1 MTDPSGPRRVVIVG
15 GGFAGLFAA
24 RALKR
29 SNVSVTMIDRSQH
42 HVFAPLLYQCATG
55 ILSEGKIATPLRD
68 LLKKHKNV
76 DVVMAEVT
84 DFDIAGRRVI
94 ARRVGGDRL
103 EYGYDDLIVAAG
115 VRQSYFGHDEFARWA
130 PGMKT
135 ISDALAIR
143 RRVYGAFE
151 MAQTAA
157 TPEERRAWL
166 TFVLVGAGPTGV
178 ELAGQLREVATI
190 TLRSEFRT
198 FEPEDAR
205 VLLFDGG
212 SAPLAVFG
220 PKLSQ
225 KAASSLD
232 KLGVEQ
238 HMGSIVTHV
247 DQGWVLVRDKAG
259 EETRYDAN
267 TVLWTAGV
275 EAPPVA
281 AALAAATGA
290 HSDRAGRIMVEKD
303 LTIPGHPEIS
313 VLGDMM
319 SLDKLPGVAEVAMQ
333 TGLYTG
339 HRLKRR
345 AAGNM
350 AEKPFRY
357 HDLGSA
363 AYISRGR
370 AVVSAGPL
378 QVGGFLGLGHLAVH
392 PHRVPDRL
400 PQPRRCPAHL
410 VAGFRPQPA
419 PRAGLHHPA
428 TGVAGRVRA
437 SAGQHR
443 AAASC
448 SAARSPQRRQR
459 RREGGPP
466 VTIGGSIALMMI
478 GAILRFGITWK
489 PAHID
494 LQIIGVI
501 LIIAG
506 AIGLIISLVFL
517 ARRRGR
523 PRTEVYEERRY
534 TEPPA

>member
-15 GGFAGLFAA
+15 GGFAGLFAV
-24 RALKR
+24 RALR
-29 SNVSVTMIDRSQH
+29 RGHVSVTMIDRSQH

-84 DFDIAGRRVI
+84 DFDVAGRRVI

-103 EYGYDDLIVAAG
+103 EYGYDELVVAAG

-135 ISDALAIR
+135 ISDALGIR

-190 TLRSEFRT
+190 TLRHEFRT
-198 FEPEDAR
+198 LEPEDAR

-247 DQGWVLVRDKAG
+247 DQGWVLARDHAG
-259 EETRYDAN
+259 QETRYDAN

-290 HSDRAGRIMVEKD
+290 QTDRAGRIVVEKD

-339 HRLKRR
+339 HRIRRR

-363 AYISRGR
+363 AYISRGQ
-370 AVVSAGPL
+370 AVVKAGPL
-378 QVGGFLGLGHLAVH
+378 QMSGLLGWVSWLFIHIAFLTGYRNRVGALLTWWLAFARNLRRERTFTTQQLETRDVYTLPLG
-392 PHRVPDRL
+392 
-400 PQPRRCPAHL
+400 
-410 VAGFRPQPA
+410 
-419 PRAGLHHPA
+419 RAEPESGDQS
-428 TGVAGRVRA
+428 
-437 SAGQHR
+437 SAGTSGASGGGK
-443 AAASC
+443 AAH
-448 SAARSPQRRQR
+448 P
-459 RREGGPP
+459 
-466 VTIGGSIALMMI
+466 
-478 GAILRFGITWK
+478 
-489 PAHID
+489 
-494 LQIIGVI
+494 
-501 LIIAG
+501 
-506 AIGLIISLVFL
+506 
-517 ARRRGR
+517 
-523 PRTEVYEERRY
+523 
-534 TEPPA
+534 